1 MSTKQY
7 DAIVIGAGH
16 NGLVAA
22 NYLAKAGRK
31 VLVLERREIAGGQ
44 LVTESFGDGF
54 VVDSLHASGRLRP
67 DIVRDLGLSGP
78 EFADDAP
85 TPAYVSSLGDGAKLE
100 LYTRAA
106 GGSRSENASSALNVE
121 SIRRHSVRDAERW
134 LEFVAFMQRAAN
146 FLDAAYR
153 TPMPRLPN
161 FTFGEG
167 LPLAKLL
174 WKLRRLGGKDMF
186 RVVRAMSMSV
196 EEFTDNWFD
205 SEPLRAAISALAIH
219 GVTLGAM
226 SAGTGYTLM
235 HNWLNRGGLAHRQ
248 VPGGVGKITDALV
261 AALKARGG
269 ELRTS
274 SPVQQILVDKQR
286 ATGVRLANGDE
297 ISASAVFSAADPR
310 HTLLTLVGAAELPPE
325 FAWAAQSIKLRGSVA
340 KVHVETDGR
349 HGLPAG
355 TLVVAPTIKYLE
367 RAYDAAKYGEISA
380 QPYLEVTSNGAIVSI
395 HFQFAPYTLRHQNWD
410 DAGAT
415 VQQLAIDT
423 LAQHVPG
430 FKPSIKRVHTI
441 TPRNLESTYGLSEGD
456 LNHGQLILD
465 QMFFM
470 RPLPGWSN
478 HKTPIDGLYLCGSG
492 VHGGGGISGASGRNA
507 ASIASKMAT

>member
-1 MSTKQY
+1 MTSNQY
-7 DAIVIGAGH
+7 DVVVIGAGH

-22 NYLAKAGRK
+22 NYLAKAGKK

-44 LVTESFGDGF
+44 LVSESFGDGF
-54 VVDSLHASGRLRP
+54 VADSLHASGRLRP
-67 DIVRDLGLSGP
+67 DIVRDLGLSGAAF
-78 EFADDAP
+78 EDAAA
-85 TPAYVSSLGDGAKLE
+85 PAYTSLLGNGVKLE
-100 LYTRAA
+100 LYTGAT
-106 GGSRSENASSALNVE
+106 ALNVE
-121 SIRRHSVRDAERW
+121 SIRRHSAHDAERW
-134 LEFVAFMQRAAN
+134 PEFVAFMDRAAV

-153 TPMPRLPN
+153 TPMPRLPH
-161 FTFGEG
+161 FSFGEG

-196 EEFTDNWFD
+196 EEFTDNWFE
-205 SEPLRAAISALAIH
+205 SETLRAAVSALAIH

-235 HNWLNRGGLAHRQ
+235 HNWLNRDGLAHRPA
-248 VPGGVGKITDALV
+248 PGGIGKITDALV
-261 AALKARGG
+261 AAFKARGG

-274 SPVQQILVDKQR
+274 SPVQQILVDNQR
-286 ATGVRLANGDE
+286 ASGVCLAGGEE
-297 ISASAVFSAADPR
+297 ISAGVVFSAADPR

-325 FAWAAQSIKLRGSVA
+325 FAWQTQSIKLRGSVA

-355 TLVVAPTIKYLE
+355 THVVASTIKYLE

-380 QPYLEVTSNGAIVSI
+380 QPYLEVTANGAIVSI
-395 HFQFAPYTLRHQNWD
+395 HFQYAPYALRHGDWS
-410 DAGAT
+410 DAAAT
-415 VQQLAIDT
+415 VQQRAIDT
-423 LAQHVPG
+423 LDQYAPG
-430 FKPSIKRVHTI
+430 FKSSVRRMKTI
-441 TPRNLESTYGLSEGD
+441 TPRDLESTYGLSEGD

-478 HKTPIDGLYLCGSG
+478 HRTPIDRLYLCGSG

-507 ASIASKMAT
+507 AGIALRLPLSATGAAKSGQ

>member
-1 MSTKQY
+1 MSMAANRY

-31 VLVLERREIAGGQ
+31 VLVLERRDIAGGQ

-54 VVDSLHASGRLRP
+54 VADSLHASGRLRP
-67 DIVRDLGLSGP
+67 DIARDLGLGGP
-78 EFADDAP
+78 AFADAAGP
-85 TPAYVSSLGDGAKLE
+85 TYTSLLGDGTKLE
-100 LYTRAA
+100 LYTGA
-106 GGSRSENASSALNVE
+106 GTPNVE
-121 SIRRHSVRDAERW
+121 SIRRHSARDAERW
-134 LEFVAFMQRAAN
+134 PEFVAFMDRAAA

-153 TPMPRLPN
+153 TPMPRLPH

-167 LPLAKLL
+167 LPLAKLM
-174 WKLRRLGGKDMF
+174 WKLRRLGGRDMF

-196 EEFTDNWFD
+196 EEFTDNWFE
-205 SEPLRAAISALAIH
+205 SEEVSAAASALAIH

-235 HNWLNRGGLAHRQ
+235 HNWLNRGGLAHRP
-248 VPGGVGKITDALV
+248 VAGGVGGITDALV

-269 ELRTS
+269 EVRTAS
-274 SPVQQILVDKQR
+274 SVQQIVVDKQR
-286 ATGVRLANGDE
+286 ATGVRLASGEE
-297 ISASAVFSAADPR
+297 ISGSVVFSAADPR

-325 FAWAAQSIKLRGSVA
+325 FVWQAQSIKLRGSVA
-340 KVHVETDGR
+340 KVQLETDGR

-367 RAYDAAKYGEISA
+367 RAYDAAKYGEISTA
-380 QPYLEVTSNGAIVSI
+380 PYLEVTSNGAIVSI
-395 HFQFAPYTLRHQNWD
+395 HFQFAPYALRHADWN
-410 DAGAT
+410 DAAAT
-415 VQQLAIDT
+415 VQQRAIGT
-423 LAQHVPG
+423 LDQYAPG
-430 FKPSIKRVHTI
+430 FKASVKRVHTI
-441 TPRNLESTYGLSEGD
+441 TPRDLEATYGLSEGD

-507 ASIASKMAT
+507 AGIAAKA